1 MGLVRRRP
9 AGHGEERRE
18 AGRRETHRVADK
30 IVPWAMTVIVVVQVK
45 KRSARSTIILK
56 RREAE
61 LKLN

>member
-1 MGLVRRRP
+1 
-9 AGHGEERRE
+9 
-18 AGRRETHRVADK
+18 VADK

>member
-9 AGHGEERRE
+9 AGHEGRRE
-18 AGRRETHRVADK
+18 AARRETHRVADK